1 MPMIRLRYVIGLSI
15 LVLLMSS
22 CGMTRQGFY
31 TTTNNRSAQPGS
43 IEYAYI
49 ERYKDLAISEMRR
62 SGIPASITLAQG
74 MVESDYGR
82 STLAI
87 KSNNHFGIK
96 CHNDWTGATVRHND
110 DKNNECFRSYSNP
123 EDSFRDHSDFL
134 MTGARY
140 KSLFSLSSTDY
151 KGWARGLKQAGYATN
166 PQYANMLIEKIEQ
179 FNLHQYDIQSDINTY
194 RADPVGIGKVRNR
207 PTQREQRI
215 SQQRDRRNERSLART
230 NYSSTSTPPP
240 PAGGQ
245 QMDPYGD
252 PNAPTNPDGMVITA
266 RRSRIMERNRIQ
278 YIIVRP
284 GETLP
289 SIEKEFG
296 VLRWELTKY
305 NDLQSGFDPYPGQLL
320 YIQPK
325 RNKAEVGYDTYV
337 VQEGDTMYS
346 ISQYFG
352 IKLQKLHEYNGIP
365 VGDEPIAGETLWLR
379 GKRP

>member
-1 MPMIRLRYVIGLSI
+1 MPMLRLRYVIGLSI

-22 CGMTRQGFY
+22 CGMTRQGFN
-31 TTTNNRSAQPGS
+31 TTTNNRSVQPGS

-240 PAGGQ
+240 QTGGQ
-245 QMDPYGD
+245 QLDPYGN
-252 PNAPTNPDGMVITA
+252 PYPSTNPDGMVIQA

-289 SIEKEFG
+289 SLEKEFG

-365 VGDEPIAGETLWLR
+365 VGDEPIVGETLWLR

>member
-1 MPMIRLRYVIGLSI
+1 MLRLRYVIGLSI

-22 CGMTRQGFY
+22 CGMTRQGFN
-31 TTTNNRSAQPGS
+31 TTTNNRSVQPGS

-240 PAGGQ
+240 QTGGQ
-245 QMDPYGD
+245 QLDSYGNPY
-252 PNAPTNPDGMVITA
+252 PSTNPDGMVIQA

-289 SIEKEFG
+289 SLEKEFG

-365 VGDEPIAGETLWLR
+365 VGDEPIVGETLWLR

>member
-1 MPMIRLRYVIGLSI
+1 MPMLRLKYVIGLSI

-22 CGMTRQGFY
+22 CGMTRQSFN
-31 TTTNNRSAQPGS
+31 TTTNRSAQPGS

-179 FNLHQYDIQSDINTY
+179 FDLHRYDIQSDINTY

-240 PAGGQ
+240 PPGGQ
-245 QMDPYGD
+245 QMDPYGNTY
-252 PNAPTNPDGMVITA
+252 PPTNPDGMVIQA

-365 VGDEPIAGETLWLR
+365 VGDEPIVGETLWLR